1 LSGSLFIAAPQGAR
15 WPLTLDEVEAH
26 LRQRFPDAVITRE
39 TMATSG
45 EPYLDFHVRLADGTP
60 RQGVYV
66 ERGNLVLSDGLP
78 ADWAE
83 TIAWFLGLLPP
94 GTPTVVMVEDNPVP
108 VPLPEATTTPEAIQE
123 LLENL
128 S

>member
-1 LSGSLFIAAPQGAR
+1 MSGSLFVAAPPGVQ
-15 WPLTLDEVEAH
+15 WPLSLDEVEAH
-26 LRQRFPDAVITRE
+26 LRHRFPDALITRE

-45 EPYLDFHVRLADGTP
+45 EPYLDFDVRLADGMP
-60 RQGVYV
+60 RHGVYV

-78 ADWAE
+78 ADWAD

-94 GTPTVVMVEDNPVP
+94 RTPTVVMVEDEPVP
-108 VPLPEATTTPEAIQE
+108 VPLPEGTTTPDAIRE
-123 LLENL
+123 LFESL